1 MAPVMMRRLPWL
13 CWLAL
18 WVTTAKVTSATGV
31 TQSNAEG
38 GNGNN
43 SSLSPADWSCPLE
56 KWSLEERQ
64 NRSQVVF
71 TAVIESCQ
79 TSESGSIDGETV
91 EDDQE
96 LCQRYLMQQSQDQPI
111 VGDPNLAINVRI
123 KKVVKGLDRM
133 WEGRRVRVE
142 GLRDPRICPSR
153 VRLRDTRIF
162 LASYVNQPV
171 SPTIL
176 DDDETLAPVHH
187 QPPIDSAAPIR
198 LRLNS
203 SLMSVSLRHLQ
214 QLRAFTKDVPFDS
227 RAASAASPVAVL
239 DDKPDPCADLKCPP
253 GAKCIATPDA
263 SSATCQCP
271 TKCSSYGDSVGSRP
285 ICGVDGKDYANMCE
299 LHKSSCLANRMIAV
313 KFQGSCDPCASVE
326 CLSPSVCVLDSE
338 RKPHCRCGDT
348 CPSDFQ
354 PVCGSDGRSY
364 SSQCHLQQEACRSQ
378 RHLRILYKGL
388 CESGVHPCSK
398 AGCEPDEECQV
409 DEKGMPQ
416 CLCKGPCPPIHR
428 PVCGS
433 DQLTYSSNCELE
445 RESCL
450 QKRSIKLLYEGVC
463 GSSEAC
469 SNFQCPTSG
478 YCVETA
484 SGQPSCHCPLC
495 GGEWD
500 PVCGTDGVTYTNPCR
515 LRYESCRHNK
525 SLSIVYKGLCNLID
539 DTKQADGCDKKRCDF
554 YATCETDEMGRAEC
568 VCPKACAKMA
578 ITEVCGT
585 DGITY
590 RNECELKQAAC
601 RNQQFIVVA
610 SKGDCDLCKRVH
622 CEHNARCEDGI
633 CVCPTNCPSPI
644 EPSDPQSVG
653 DVGICASDGRTYLTE
668 CHMQRAACDHGLVLQ
683 VLHTGPCP
691 TPPADLIL
699 AASDYHDSSTSLS
712 NPPHHTVARK
722 CHCNKQGSLDGA
734 CDPVTLQCRCLAGVG
749 GRSCDRCLSGY
760 WGIHSIGTNANGCE
774 PCDCHRLG
782 SIRADC
788 EQMTG
793 RCVCRANV
801 VGLKCDRCQDGQLV
815 DKVPGG
821 CGGNGGTGSGPDDA
835 LESESRHCSDLTCR
849 FGAICQ
855 DLQGQAVCVCP
866 MDCPVASSAE
876 QTVCGSDGVSY
887 GSECDLRLAACRKQL
902 NVVMA
907 YEGPCS
913 DDIIH
918 TSAGISPLMAAES
931 EMAVSKATRHVQET
945 DVALLDWGRRDI
957 VSLSQVGSQKANEY
971 YGFSQP
977 VWRPTAAS
985 VHVHGYLGESCID
998 DSQCKLIS
1006 NSGCLFGVC
1015 KCSDGFAEDSNSKS
1029 CVANVATVS
1038 GIEEFGPAKISS
1050 CSSFPCLGGG
1060 TCQPLGMESFVC
1072 VCPAERT
1079 GSLCERALSQSDEEI
1094 VPAETPAF
1102 HGQSF
1107 VELKKMKAQ
1116 DKFAMEIEF
1125 KSLLTDGILLY
1136 AQQRKDFDADY
1147 ISLAIIAGHVE
1158 LRFNLGNGPIVL
1170 RSLQPIRLGHWHRVV
1185 AQRYRQD
1192 GWLRLD
1198 DDEDVATTSPG
1209 EHSTLDLDTNSF
1221 LGAVPS
1227 HLATARTYDRIG
1239 TGSGFVGCMRRVK
1252 LGRRSVIFRVPPEGR
1267 KVSRRGRQFDENK
1280 RRGNAID
1287 GINKSTVSTVV
1298 KMNGITQCGE
1308 NPCWK
1313 TPCANQGT
1321 CVWKTGENYTCVCRP
1336 EFTGFTCES
1345 ALDLCASSPCGDGS
1359 TCVSSKNRFTCK
1371 CPPGKKGFLCDQHDG
1386 MKHEIL
1392 VPEFNIVHSPTSASS
1407 YVSVARSF
1415 QVSQNLD
1422 LEVWFL
1428 SRSSDGM
1435 LAYSA
1440 RDENGRGDFIWL
1452 ALIGGRVQFRWDLGS
1467 GAGIVTSSERVTL
1480 FNWHRV
1486 LVSRRGKE
1494 ASIRLDDGATS
1505 EGRSLGPLS
1514 ELNLD
1519 IPLFIGGLRH
1529 NLTLPRDV
1537 PKLENLQGAVQR
1549 VIVNGEVFEK
1559 LMESEMEQ
1567 HNVAVYRGPPCG
1579 HMPATHPSSSR
1590 IFAYPTSGKDS
1601 SSPCQN
1607 GGVCQPLLASFV
1619 CKCQSGFLGKRCEK
1633 RTDTAEITRPI
1644 KFDGK
1649 TFLKYPNQLKD
1660 VTLDL
1665 SHFSW
1670 LTTQNLWMT
1679 NNSSDELSE
1688 YTNNANTTLE
1698 GLDDVIYDVHY
1709 VYTNESGKSQRSNKF
1724 ELRFRTEAEN
1734 GLILWLSRGHSLQAD
1749 YFALAIVHSRLELS
1763 FNLGKQ
1769 SSFLS
1774 ARSMVNVSDGHWHT
1788 VVVERKK
1795 RLGSIAVDGEKPIR
1809 VTADPGATIL
1819 NSNGKLWIGGS
1830 SILPPGLPSPYY
1842 EAFVGCMD
1850 HAKVDR
1856 QNLDWHRHGD
1866 NAILH
1871 YCGDT

>member
-1 MAPVMMRRLPWL
+1 MAPVVMRRSKSWL
-13 CWLAL
+13 CWLAI
-18 WVTTAKVTSATGV
+18 WMACANVTRATGGI
-31 TQSNAEG
+31 QPSGES
-38 GNGNN
+38 GNHA
-43 SSLSPADWSCPLE
+43 ADWACPLE

-79 TSESGSIDGETV
+79 TAVDAGQAV
-91 EDDQE
+91 DDDHE
-96 LCQRYLMQQSQDQPI
+96 LCQRYLTQQSHDHAI
-111 VGDPNLAINVRI
+111 VSDADVAINVRI

-133 WEGRRVRVE
+133 WEGRRVLVE

-162 LASYVNQPV
+162 LASYVNQPM
-171 SPTIL
+171 SS
-176 DDDETLAPVHH
+176 DDDEAMDPVHDH
-187 QPPIDSAAPIR
+187 RPIDSAEPVR

-214 QLRAFTKDVPFDS
+214 QLRAFNKDVPYDS
-227 RAASAASPVAVL
+227 RSVTAPSIAIL
-239 DDKPDPCADLKCPP
+239 EDKPDPCADLKCPP
-253 GAKCIATPDA
+253 GAKCIAAADA

-285 ICGVDGKDYANMCE
+285 VCGADGKDYPNTCE
-299 LHKSSCLANRMIAV
+299 LHKSSCLANRRIDV
-313 KFQGSCDPCASVE
+313 KFQGACDPCASIE
-326 CLSPSVCVLDSE
+326 CLSTSVCVLDSE

-364 SSQCHLQQEACRSQ
+364 SSQCHLMQEACRSQ
-378 RHLRILYKGL
+378 RQLRILYKGL

-398 AGCEPDEECQV
+398 AGCEADEECQV

-416 CLCKGPCPPIHR
+416 CLCVGPCPPIHR

-433 DQLTYSSNCELE
+433 DEMTYSSTCELQ
-445 RESCL
+445 RQSCL
-450 QKRSIKLLYEGVC
+450 KKRNITLLYEGVC

-469 SNFQCPTSG
+469 NHFRCPTGG
-478 YCVETA
+478 YCVETV
-484 SGQPSCHCPLC
+484 SGQPSCHCPPC

-500 PVCGTDGVTYTNPCR
+500 PVCGSDGVTYTNPCR
-515 LRYESCRHNK
+515 LRYESCRNNK
-525 SLSIVYKGLCNLID
+525 SLSIVYKGLCN
-539 DTKQADGCDKKRCDF
+539 GCDKKRCDF
-554 YATCETDEMGRAEC
+554 YATCETDELGRAEC
-568 VCPKACAKMA
+568 VCPKACGKLANA
-578 ITEVCGT
+578 EVCGT

-590 RNECELKQAAC
+590 RNECELKLAAC

-610 SKGDCDLCKRVH
+610 SKGDCDLCKKVR
-622 CEHNARCEDGI
+622 CEYDARCEDGI

-644 EPSDPQSVG
+644 EPPDSERVG
-653 DVGICASDGRTYLTE
+653 DLGICASDGRTYLTE
-668 CHMQRAACDHGLVLQ
+668 CHMQRAACDHGLVLK

-699 AASDYHDSSTSLS
+699 AASDYHDSSSSMSSPSHNL
-712 NPPHHTVARK
+712 PPRK
-722 CHCNKQGSLDGA
+722 CHCNKQGSADGA

-760 WGIHSIGTNANGCE
+760 WGIHSVGKNANGCE

-801 VGLKCDRCQDGQLV
+801 VGLKCDRCHDGQLV

-821 CGGNGGTGSGPDDA
+821 CGGYGGSGGPGSGSDDA

-913 DDIIH
+913 DDIIN
-918 TSAGISPLMAAES
+918 TSAGMSPLVAES
-931 EMAVSKATRHVQET
+931 ETAVSKATRHVQET

-977 VWRPTAAS
+977 VWRPTASS
-985 VHVHGYLGESCID
+985 VHVRGFLGESCTD
-998 DSQCKLIS
+998 DSQCKS
-1006 NSGCLFGVC
+1006 VANSGCLFGVC
-1015 KCSDGFAEDSNSKS
+1015 GCSDGFAEDSDRKS
-1029 CVANVATVS
+1029 CVANIASTS
-1038 GIEEFGPAKISS
+1038 GSEEYGPVRLSS

-1072 VCPAERT
+1072 LCPAERT

-1158 LRFNLGNGPIVL
+1158 LRFNLGNGPVVL
-1170 RSLQPIRLGHWHRVV
+1170 RSLQPIRLGQWHRVV

-1239 TGSGFVGCMRRVK
+1239 TASGFVGCMRRVK
-1252 LGRRSVIFRVPPEGR
+1252 IGRRSVIFRVPPEGR
-1267 KVSRRGRQFDENK
+1267 KVSRRNRQFEENK
-1280 RRGNAID
+1280 RRGNAI
-1287 GINKSTVSTVV
+1287 GGVSKSSISTVV

-1313 TPCANQGT
+1313 TPCANEGT
-1321 CVWKTGENYTCVCRP
+1321 CVWKTGDNFTCICRP
-1336 EFTGFTCES
+1336 QFTGLTCES
-1345 ALDLCASSPCGDGS
+1345 ALDLCASSPCADGS
-1359 TCVSSKNRFTCK
+1359 TCTSSKNRFTCK
-1371 CPPGKKGFLCDQHDG
+1371 CPPGRKGFLCDQHDG

-1392 VPEFNIVHSPTSASS
+1392 VPEFNIVHSSTPASS

-1467 GAGIVTSSERVTL
+1467 GAGIVTSPDRVKL

-1519 IPLFIGGLRH
+1519 IPLFIGGLRPS
-1529 NLTLPRDV
+1529 LVLPRDV
-1537 PKLENLQGAVQR
+1537 PKLDNLQGAVQR

-1559 LMESEMEQ
+1559 LMESEAEQ
-1567 HNVAVYRGPPCG
+1567 QNVAVYRGPPCG
-1579 HMPATHPSSSR
+1579 HMLATHPSSSR
-1590 IFAYPTSGKDS
+1590 TSAHPVNSRDS

-1619 CKCQSGFLGKRCEK
+1619 CKCQTGFLGKRCEK
-1633 RTDTAEITRPI
+1633 RTDAA
-1644 KFDGK
+1644 
-1649 TFLKYPNQLKD
+1649 
-1660 VTLDL
+1660 TLD
-1665 SHFSW
+1665 FSNYSRPK
-1670 LTTQNLWMT
+1670 TQNLWVT
-1679 NNSSDELSE
+1679 NNTSDELFE
-1688 YTNNANTTLE
+1688 YTNDTNTTLE
-1698 GLDDVIYDVHY
+1698 ALDIIYDGHY
-1709 VYTNESGKSQRSNKF
+1709 VFNNESGKSQRSNRF

-1734 GLILWLSRGHSLQAD
+1734 GLVLWLSRGQSLQAD

-1788 VVVERKK
+1788 AVVERKK
-1795 RLGSIAVDGEKPIR
+1795 RLGSIIVDGEKAVR

-1850 HAKVDR
+1850 YAKVDR
-1856 QNLDWHRHGD
+1856 HYLDWHRHGD

-1871 YCGDT
+1871 YCEAT

>member
-1 MAPVMMRRLPWL
+1 M
-13 CWLAL
+13 
-18 WVTTAKVTSATGV
+18 
-31 TQSNAEG
+31 
-38 GNGNN
+38 
-43 SSLSPADWSCPLE
+43 
-56 KWSLEERQ
+56 
-64 NRSQVVF
+64 
-71 TAVIESCQ
+71 
-79 TSESGSIDGETV
+79 
-91 EDDQE
+91 
-96 LCQRYLMQQSQDQPI
+96 
-111 VGDPNLAINVRI
+111 
-123 KKVVKGLDRM
+123 
-133 WEGRRVRVE
+133 
-142 GLRDPRICPSR
+142 
-153 VRLRDTRIF
+153 
-162 LASYVNQPV
+162 
-171 SPTIL
+171 
-176 DDDETLAPVHH
+176 
-187 QPPIDSAAPIR
+187 
-198 LRLNS
+198 
-203 SLMSVSLRHLQ
+203 
-214 QLRAFTKDVPFDS
+214 
-227 RAASAASPVAVL
+227 
-239 DDKPDPCADLKCPP
+239 
-253 GAKCIATPDA
+253 
-263 SSATCQCP
+263 
-271 TKCSSYGDSVGSRP
+271 
-285 ICGVDGKDYANMCE
+285 
-299 LHKSSCLANRMIAV
+299 
-313 KFQGSCDPCASVE
+313 
-326 CLSPSVCVLDSE
+326 
-338 RKPHCRCGDT
+338 
-348 CPSDFQ
+348 
-354 PVCGSDGRSY
+354 
-364 SSQCHLQQEACRSQ
+364 
-378 RHLRILYKGL
+378 
-388 CESGVHPCSK
+388 
-398 AGCEPDEECQV
+398 
-409 DEKGMPQ
+409 
-416 CLCKGPCPPIHR
+416 
-428 PVCGS
+428 
-433 DQLTYSSNCELE
+433 TYSSTCELQ
-445 RESCL
+445 RQSCL
-450 QKRSIKLLYEGVC
+450 KKRNITLLYEGVC

-469 SNFQCPTSG
+469 NHFRCPTGG

-484 SGQPSCHCPLC
+484 SGQPSCHCPPC

-500 PVCGTDGVTYTNPCR
+500 PVCGSDGVTYTNPCR
-515 LRYESCRHNK
+515 LRYESCRNNK
-525 SLSIVYKGLCNLID
+525 SLSIVYKGLCN
-539 DTKQADGCDKKRCDF
+539 GCDKKRCDF
-554 YATCETDEMGRAEC
+554 YATCETDELGRAEY
-568 VCPKACAKMA
+568 A
-578 ITEVCGT
+578 EVCGT

-590 RNECELKQAAC
+590 RNECELKLAAC

-610 SKGDCDLCKRVH
+610 SKGDCDLCKKVR
-622 CEHNARCEDGI
+622 CEYDARCEDGI

-644 EPSDPQSVG
+644 EPPDSERVG
-653 DVGICASDGRTYLTE
+653 DLGICASDGRTYLTE
-668 CHMQRAACDHGLVLQ
+668 CHMQRAACDHGLVLK

-699 AASDYHDSSTSLS
+699 AASDYHDSSSSMSSPSHNL
-712 NPPHHTVARK
+712 PPRK
-722 CHCNKQGSLDGA
+722 CHCNKQGSADGA

-760 WGIHSIGTNANGCE
+760 WGIHSVGKNANGCE

-801 VGLKCDRCQDGQLV
+801 VGLKCDRCHDGQLV

-821 CGGNGGTGSGPDDA
+821 CGGYGGSGGPGSGSDDA

-913 DDIIH
+913 DDIIN
-918 TSAGISPLMAAES
+918 TSAGMSPLVAES
-931 EMAVSKATRHVQET
+931 ETAVSKATRHVQET

-977 VWRPTAAS
+977 VWRPTASS
-985 VHVHGYLGESCID
+985 VHVRGFLGESCTD
-998 DSQCKLIS
+998 DSQCKS
-1006 NSGCLFGVC
+1006 VANSGCLFGVC
-1015 KCSDGFAEDSNSKS
+1015 GCSDGFAEDSDRKS
-1029 CVANVATVS
+1029 CVANIASTS
-1038 GIEEFGPAKISS
+1038 GSEEYGPVRLSS

-1072 VCPAERT
+1072 LCPAERT

-1158 LRFNLGNGPIVL
+1158 LRFNLGNGPVVL
-1170 RSLQPIRLGHWHRVV
+1170 RSLQPIRLGQWHRVV

-1239 TGSGFVGCMRRVK
+1239 TASGFVGCMRRVK
-1252 LGRRSVIFRVPPEGR
+1252 IGRRSVIFRVPPEGR
-1267 KVSRRGRQFDENK
+1267 KVSRRNRQFEENK
-1280 RRGNAID
+1280 RRGNAI
-1287 GINKSTVSTVV
+1287 GGVSKSSISTVV

-1313 TPCANQGT
+1313 TPCANEGT
-1321 CVWKTGENYTCVCRP
+1321 CVWKTGDNFTCICRP
-1336 EFTGFTCES
+1336 QFTGLTCES
-1345 ALDLCASSPCGDGS
+1345 ALDLCASSPCADGS
-1359 TCVSSKNRFTCK
+1359 TCTSSKNRFTCK
-1371 CPPGKKGFLCDQHDG
+1371 CPPGRKGFLCDQHDG

-1392 VPEFNIVHSPTSASS
+1392 VPEFNIVHSSTPASS

-1467 GAGIVTSSERVTL
+1467 GAGIVTSPDRVKL

-1519 IPLFIGGLRH
+1519 IPLFIGGLRPS
-1529 NLTLPRDV
+1529 LVLPRDV
-1537 PKLENLQGAVQR
+1537 PKLDNLQGAVQR

-1559 LMESEMEQ
+1559 LMESEAEQ
-1567 HNVAVYRGPPCG
+1567 QNVAVYRGPPCG
-1579 HMPATHPSSSR
+1579 HMLATHPSSSR
-1590 IFAYPTSGKDS
+1590 TSAHPVNSRDS

-1619 CKCQSGFLGKRCEK
+1619 CKCQTGFLGKRCEK
-1633 RTDTAEITRPI
+1633 RTDAAEITRPI

-1660 VTLDL
+1660 V
-1665 SHFSW
+1665 
-1670 LTTQNLWMT
+1670 
-1679 NNSSDELSE
+1679 
-1688 YTNNANTTLE
+1688 
-1698 GLDDVIYDVHY
+1698 
-1709 VYTNESGKSQRSNKF
+1709 GKSQRSNRF

-1734 GLILWLSRGHSLQAD
+1734 GLVLWLSRGQSLQAD

-1788 VVVERKK
+1788 AVVERKK
-1795 RLGSIAVDGEKPIR
+1795 RLGSIIVDGEKAVR

-1850 HAKVDR
+1850 YAKVDR
-1856 QNLDWHRHGD
+1856 HYLDWHRHGD

-1871 YCGDT
+1871 YCEAT

>member
-1 MAPVMMRRLPWL
+1 MAPVVMRRSKSWL
-13 CWLAL
+13 CWLAI
-18 WVTTAKVTSATGV
+18 WMACANVTRATGGI
-31 TQSNAEG
+31 QPSGES
-38 GNGNN
+38 GNHA
-43 SSLSPADWSCPLE
+43 ADWACPLE

-79 TSESGSIDGETV
+79 TAVDAGQAID
-91 EDDQE
+91 DDHE
-96 LCQRYLMQQSQDQPI
+96 LCQRYLTQQSHDHAI
-111 VGDPNLAINVRI
+111 VSDADVAINVRI

-133 WEGRRVRVE
+133 WEGRRVLVE

-162 LASYVNQPV
+162 LASYVNQPM
-171 SPTIL
+171 SS
-176 DDDETLAPVHH
+176 DDDEAMDPVHDH
-187 QPPIDSAAPIR
+187 RPIDSAEPVR

-214 QLRAFTKDVPFDS
+214 QLRAFNKDVPYDS
-227 RAASAASPVAVL
+227 RSVTAPSIAIL
-239 DDKPDPCADLKCPP
+239 EDKPDPCADLKCPP
-253 GAKCIATPDA
+253 GAKCIAAADA
-263 SSATCQCP
+263 SSASCQCP

-285 ICGVDGKDYANMCE
+285 VCGADGKDYPNTCE
-299 LHKSSCLANRMIAV
+299 LHKSSCLANRRIDV
-313 KFQGSCDPCASVE
+313 KFQGACDPCASIE
-326 CLSPSVCVLDSE
+326 CLSTSVCVLDSE

-364 SSQCHLQQEACRSQ
+364 SSQCHLMQEACRSQ
-378 RHLRILYKGL
+378 RQLRILYKGL

-398 AGCEPDEECQV
+398 AGCEADEECQV

-416 CLCKGPCPPIHR
+416 CLCVGPCPPIHR

-433 DQLTYSSNCELE
+433 DEMTYSSTCELQ
-445 RESCL
+445 RQSCL
-450 QKRSIKLLYEGVC
+450 KKRNITLLYEGVC

-469 SNFQCPTSG
+469 NHFRCPTGG
-478 YCVETA
+478 YCVETV
-484 SGQPSCHCPLC
+484 SGQPSCHCPPC

-500 PVCGTDGVTYTNPCR
+500 PVCGSDGVTYTNPCR
-515 LRYESCRHNK
+515 LRYESCRNNK
-525 SLSIVYKGLCNLID
+525 SLSIVYKGLCN
-539 DTKQADGCDKKRCDF
+539 GCDKKRCDF
-554 YATCETDEMGRAEC
+554 YATCETDELGRAEC
-568 VCPKACAKMA
+568 VCPKACGKLANA
-578 ITEVCGT
+578 EVCGT

-590 RNECELKQAAC
+590 RNECELKLAAC

-610 SKGDCDLCKRVH
+610 SKGDCDLCKKVR
-622 CEHNARCEDGI
+622 CEYDARCEDGI

-644 EPSDPQSVG
+644 EPPDSERVG
-653 DVGICASDGRTYLTE
+653 DLGICASDGRTYLTE
-668 CHMQRAACDHGLVLQ
+668 CHMQRAACDHGLVLKI
-683 VLHTGPCP
+683 LHTGPCP

-699 AASDYHDSSTSLS
+699 AASDYHDSSSSMSSPSHNL
-712 NPPHHTVARK
+712 PPRK
-722 CHCNKQGSLDGA
+722 CHCNKQGSADGA

-760 WGIHSIGTNANGCE
+760 WGIHSVGKNANGCE

-801 VGLKCDRCQDGQLV
+801 VGLKCDRCHDGQLV

-821 CGGNGGTGSGPDDA
+821 CGGYGGSGGTGSGSDDA

-913 DDIIH
+913 DDIIN
-918 TSAGISPLMAAES
+918 TSAGMSPLVAES
-931 EMAVSKATRHVQET
+931 ETAVSKATRHVQET

-977 VWRPTAAS
+977 VWRPTASS
-985 VHVHGYLGESCID
+985 VHVRGFLGESCTD
-998 DSQCKLIS
+998 DSQCKS
-1006 NSGCLFGVC
+1006 VANSGCLFGVC
-1015 KCSDGFAEDSNSKS
+1015 GCSDGFAEDSDRKS
-1029 CVANVATVS
+1029 CVANIASTS
-1038 GIEEFGPAKISS
+1038 GSEEYGPVRLSS

-1072 VCPAERT
+1072 LCPAERT

-1158 LRFNLGNGPIVL
+1158 LRFNLGNGPVVL
-1170 RSLQPIRLGHWHRVV
+1170 RSLQPIRLGQWHRVV

-1239 TGSGFVGCMRRVK
+1239 TASGFVGCMRRVK
-1252 LGRRSVIFRVPPEGR
+1252 IGRRSVIFRVPPEGR
-1267 KVSRRGRQFDENK
+1267 KVSRRNRQFEENK
-1280 RRGNAID
+1280 RRGNAI
-1287 GINKSTVSTVV
+1287 GGVSKSSISTVV

-1313 TPCANQGT
+1313 TPCANEGT
-1321 CVWKTGENYTCVCRP
+1321 CVWKTGDNFTCICRP
-1336 EFTGFTCES
+1336 QFTGLTCES
-1345 ALDLCASSPCGDGS
+1345 ALDLCASSPCADGS
-1359 TCVSSKNRFTCK
+1359 TCTSSKNRFTCK
-1371 CPPGKKGFLCDQHDG
+1371 CPPGRKGFLCDQHDG

-1392 VPEFNIVHSPTSASS
+1392 VPEFNIVHSSTPASS

-1467 GAGIVTSSERVTL
+1467 GAGIVTSPDRVKL

-1519 IPLFIGGLRH
+1519 IPLFIGGLRPS
-1529 NLTLPRDV
+1529 LVLPRDV
-1537 PKLENLQGAVQR
+1537 PKLDNLQGAVQR

-1559 LMESEMEQ
+1559 LMESEAEQ
-1567 HNVAVYRGPPCG
+1567 QNVAVYRGPPCG
-1579 HMPATHPSSSR
+1579 HMLATHPSSSR
-1590 IFAYPTSGKDS
+1590 TSAHPVNSRDS

-1619 CKCQSGFLGKRCEK
+1619 CKCQTGFLGKRCEK
-1633 RTDTAEITRPI
+1633 RTDAAEITRPI

-1660 VTLDL
+1660 V
-1665 SHFSW
+1665 
-1670 LTTQNLWMT
+1670 
-1679 NNSSDELSE
+1679 
-1688 YTNNANTTLE
+1688 
-1698 GLDDVIYDVHY
+1698 
-1709 VYTNESGKSQRSNKF
+1709 GKSQRSNRF

-1734 GLILWLSRGHSLQAD
+1734 GLVLWLSRGQSLQAD

-1788 VVVERKK
+1788 AVVERKK
-1795 RLGSIAVDGEKPIR
+1795 RLGSIIVDGEKAVR

-1819 NSNGKLWIGGS
+1819 WNFANTGSRRVDCNSTTHPDEGS
-1830 SILPPGLPSPYY
+1830 
-1842 EAFVGCMD
+1842 
-1850 HAKVDR
+1850 
-1856 QNLDWHRHGD
+1856 
-1866 NAILH
+1866 
-1871 YCGDT
+1871 T

>member
-1 MAPVMMRRLPWL
+1 MAPVVMRRSKSWL
-13 CWLAL
+13 CWLAI
-18 WVTTAKVTSATGV
+18 WMACANVTRATGGI
-31 TQSNAEG
+31 QPSGES
-38 GNGNN
+38 GNHA
-43 SSLSPADWSCPLE
+43 ADWACPLE

-79 TSESGSIDGETV
+79 TAVDAGQAV
-91 EDDQE
+91 DDDHE
-96 LCQRYLMQQSQDQPI
+96 LCQRYLTQQSHDHAI
-111 VGDPNLAINVRI
+111 VSDADVAINVRI

-133 WEGRRVRVE
+133 WEGRRVLVE

-162 LASYVNQPV
+162 LASYVNQPM
-171 SPTIL
+171 SS
-176 DDDETLAPVHH
+176 DDDEAMDPVHDH
-187 QPPIDSAAPIR
+187 RPIDSAEPVR

-214 QLRAFTKDVPFDS
+214 QLRAFNKDVPYDS
-227 RAASAASPVAVL
+227 RSVTAPSIAIL
-239 DDKPDPCADLKCPP
+239 EDKPDPCADLKCPP
-253 GAKCIATPDA
+253 GAKCIAAADA

-285 ICGVDGKDYANMCE
+285 VCGADGKDYPNTCE
-299 LHKSSCLANRMIAV
+299 LHKSSCLANRRIDV
-313 KFQGSCDPCASVE
+313 KFQGACDPCASIE
-326 CLSPSVCVLDSE
+326 CLSTSVCVLDSE

-364 SSQCHLQQEACRSQ
+364 SSQCHLMQEACRSQ
-378 RHLRILYKGL
+378 RQLRILYKGL

-398 AGCEPDEECQV
+398 AGCEADEECQV

-416 CLCKGPCPPIHR
+416 CLCVGPCPPIHR

-433 DQLTYSSNCELE
+433 DEMTYSSTCELQ
-445 RESCL
+445 RQSCL
-450 QKRSIKLLYEGVC
+450 KKRNITLLYEGVC

-469 SNFQCPTSG
+469 NHFRCPTGG
-478 YCVETA
+478 YCVETV
-484 SGQPSCHCPLC
+484 SGQPSCHCPPC

-500 PVCGTDGVTYTNPCR
+500 PVCGSDGVTYTNPCR
-515 LRYESCRHNK
+515 LRYESCRNNK
-525 SLSIVYKGLCNLID
+525 SLSIVYKGLCN
-539 DTKQADGCDKKRCDF
+539 GCDKKRCDF
-554 YATCETDEMGRAEC
+554 YATCETDELGRAEC
-568 VCPKACAKMA
+568 VCPKACGKLANA
-578 ITEVCGT
+578 EVCGT

-590 RNECELKQAAC
+590 RNECELKLAAC

-610 SKGDCDLCKRVH
+610 SKGDCDLCKKVR
-622 CEHNARCEDGI
+622 CEYDARCEDGI

-644 EPSDPQSVG
+644 EPPDSERVG
-653 DVGICASDGRTYLTE
+653 DLGICASDGRTYLTE
-668 CHMQRAACDHGLVLQ
+668 CHMQRAACDHGLVLK

-699 AASDYHDSSTSLS
+699 AASDYHDSSSSMSSPSHNL
-712 NPPHHTVARK
+712 PPRK
-722 CHCNKQGSLDGA
+722 CHCNKQGSADGA

-760 WGIHSIGTNANGCE
+760 WGIHSVGKNANGCE

-801 VGLKCDRCQDGQLV
+801 VGLKCDRCHDGQLV

-821 CGGNGGTGSGPDDA
+821 CGGYGGTGGAGSGSDDA

-913 DDIIH
+913 DDIIN
-918 TSAGISPLMAAES
+918 TSAGMSPLVAES
-931 EMAVSKATRHVQET
+931 ETAVSKATRHVQET

-977 VWRPTAAS
+977 VWRPTASS
-985 VHVHGYLGESCID
+985 VHVRGFLGESCTD
-998 DSQCKLIS
+998 DSQCKS
-1006 NSGCLFGVC
+1006 VANSGCLFGVC
-1015 KCSDGFAEDSNSKS
+1015 GCSDGFAEDSDRKS
-1029 CVANVATVS
+1029 CVANIASTS
-1038 GIEEFGPAKISS
+1038 GSEEYGPVRLSS

-1072 VCPAERT
+1072 LCPAERT

-1158 LRFNLGNGPIVL
+1158 LRFNLGNGPVVL
-1170 RSLQPIRLGHWHRVV
+1170 RSLQPIRLGQWHRVV

-1239 TGSGFVGCMRRVK
+1239 TASGFVGCMRRVK
-1252 LGRRSVIFRVPPEGR
+1252 IGRRSVIFRVPPEGR
-1267 KVSRRGRQFDENK
+1267 KVSRRNRQFEENK
-1280 RRGNAID
+1280 RRGNAI
-1287 GINKSTVSTVV
+1287 GGVSKSSISTVV

-1313 TPCANQGT
+1313 TPCANEGT
-1321 CVWKTGENYTCVCRP
+1321 CVWKTGDNFTCICRP
-1336 EFTGFTCES
+1336 QFTGLTCES
-1345 ALDLCASSPCGDGS
+1345 ALDLCASSPCADGS
-1359 TCVSSKNRFTCK
+1359 TCTSSKNRFTCK
-1371 CPPGKKGFLCDQHDG
+1371 CPPGRKGFLCDQHDG

-1392 VPEFNIVHSPTSASS
+1392 VPEFNIVHSSTPASS

-1467 GAGIVTSSERVTL
+1467 GAGIVTSPDRVKL

-1519 IPLFIGGLRH
+1519 IPLFIGGLRPS
-1529 NLTLPRDV
+1529 LVLPRDV
-1537 PKLENLQGAVQR
+1537 PKLDNLQGAVQR

-1559 LMESEMEQ
+1559 LMESEAEQ
-1567 HNVAVYRGPPCG
+1567 QNVAVYRGPPCG
-1579 HMPATHPSSSR
+1579 HMLATHPSSSR
-1590 IFAYPTSGKDS
+1590 TSAHPVNSRDS

-1619 CKCQSGFLGKRCEK
+1619 CKCQTGFLGKRCEK
-1633 RTDTAEITRPI
+1633 RTDAAEITRPI

-1660 VTLDL
+1660 V
-1665 SHFSW
+1665 
-1670 LTTQNLWMT
+1670 
-1679 NNSSDELSE
+1679 
-1688 YTNNANTTLE
+1688 
-1698 GLDDVIYDVHY
+1698 
-1709 VYTNESGKSQRSNKF
+1709 GKSQRSNRF

-1734 GLILWLSRGHSLQAD
+1734 GLVLWLSRGQSLQAD

-1788 VVVERKK
+1788 AVVERKK
-1795 RLGSIAVDGEKPIR
+1795 RLGSIIVDGEKAVR

-1850 HAKVDR
+1850 YAKVDR
-1856 QNLDWHRHGD
+1856 HYLDWHRHGD

-1871 YCGDT
+1871 YCEAT

>member
-1 MAPVMMRRLPWL
+1 MRWLVWMLIGLAASECVGASLNSTSAAVSTSVYDGERRLATGLKRKRPSVNRRRKTSNANRRTRSKLAKSCGGQVGSVLLEEWYRFCQLVFTASVEDIDRERGTVRVSMRRVIRSLSNLSDWTVVSF
-13 CWLAL
+13 LAPRNQSPPSL
-18 WVTTAKVTSATGV
+18 VG
-31 TQSNAEG
+31 QSNALDPLPAAVDTTNTPLIKPTLILHDLFNARE
-38 GNGNN
+38 N
-43 SSLSPADWSCPLE
+43 SCVPQFRIRIHDVLLFLVKIDPLNQTLHLVSAPLRITLRNLKLIHTSP
-56 KWSLEERQ
+56 
-64 NRSQVVF
+64 
-71 TAVIESCQ
+71 
-79 TSESGSIDGETV
+79 GS
-91 EDDQE
+91 
-96 LCQRYLMQQSQDQPI
+96 
-111 VGDPNLAINVRI
+111 
-123 KKVVKGLDRM
+123 
-133 WEGRRVRVE
+133 
-142 GLRDPRICPSR
+142 PS
-153 VRLRDTRIF
+153 
-162 LASYVNQPV
+162 S
-171 SPTIL
+171 
-176 DDDETLAPVHH
+176 
-187 QPPIDSAAPIR
+187 
-198 LRLNS
+198 
-203 SLMSVSLRHLQ
+203 
-214 QLRAFTKDVPFDS
+214 DVPYDS
-227 RAASAASPVAVL
+227 RSVTAPSIAIL
-239 DDKPDPCADLKCPP
+239 EDKPDPCADLKCPP
-253 GAKCIATPDA
+253 GAKCIAAADA

-285 ICGVDGKDYANMCE
+285 VCGADGKDYPNMCE
-299 LHKSSCLANRMIAV
+299 LHKSSCLANRRIDV
-313 KFQGSCDPCASVE
+313 KFQGACDPCASIE
-326 CLSPSVCVLDSE
+326 CLSTSVCVLDSE

-364 SSQCHLQQEACRSQ
+364 SSQCHLMQEACRSQ
-378 RHLRILYKGL
+378 RQLRILYKGL
-388 CESGVHPCSK
+388 CESGLHPCSK
-398 AGCEPDEECQV
+398 AGCEADEECQV

-416 CLCKGPCPPIHR
+416 CLCVGPCPPIHR

-433 DQLTYSSNCELE
+433 DEMTYSSTCELQ

-450 QKRSIKLLYEGVC
+450 KKRNITLLYEGVC

-469 SNFQCPTSG
+469 NHFRCPTGG

-484 SGQPSCHCPLC
+484 SGQPSCHCPPC

-500 PVCGTDGVTYTNPCR
+500 PVCGSDGVTYTNPCR
-515 LRYESCRHNK
+515 LRYESCRNNK
-525 SLSIVYKGLCNLID
+525 SLSIVYKGLCN
-539 DTKQADGCDKKRCDF
+539 GCDKKRCDF
-554 YATCETDEMGRAEC
+554 YATCETDELGRAEC
-568 VCPKACAKMA
+568 VCPKACSKLANA
-578 ITEVCGT
+578 EVCGT

-590 RNECELKQAAC
+590 RNECELKLAAC

-610 SKGDCDLCKRVH
+610 SKGDCDLCKKVR
-622 CEHNARCEDGI
+622 CEYDARCEDGI

-644 EPSDPQSVG
+644 EPPDSQRVG
-653 DVGICASDGRTYLTE
+653 DLGICASDGRTYLTE
-668 CHMQRAACDHGLVLQ
+668 CHMQRAACDHGLVLK

-699 AASDYHDSSTSLS
+699 AASDYHDSSSS
-712 NPPHHTVARK
+712 MSSPSHNSAPRK
-722 CHCNKQGSLDGA
+722 CHCNKQGSVDGT

-760 WGIHSIGTNANGCE
+760 WGIHSVGKNANGCE

-801 VGLKCDRCQDGQLV
+801 VGLKCDRCHDGQLV

-821 CGGNGGTGSGPDDA
+821 CVGYGGNGGAGSGSDDA

-913 DDIIH
+913 DDIIN
-918 TSAGISPLMAAES
+918 TSAGMSPLMAES
-931 EMAVSKATRHVQET
+931 ETAVSKATRHVQET

-977 VWRPTAAS
+977 VWRPTASS
-985 VHVHGYLGESCID
+985 VHVRGFLGESCTD
-998 DSQCKLIS
+998 DSQCKS
-1006 NSGCLFGVC
+1006 VANSGCLFGVC
-1015 KCSDGFAEDSNSKS
+1015 GCSDGFAEDSERKS
-1029 CVANVATVS
+1029 CVANIASTS
-1038 GIEEFGPAKISS
+1038 GSEEYGPVRLSS

-1158 LRFNLGNGPIVL
+1158 LRFNLGNGPVVL
-1170 RSLQPIRLGHWHRVV
+1170 RSLQPIRLGQWHRVV

-1239 TGSGFVGCMRRVK
+1239 TASGFVGCMRRVK
-1252 LGRRSVIFRVPPEGR
+1252 IGRRSVVFRVPPEGR
-1267 KVSRRGRQFDENK
+1267 KVSRRNRQFEENK

-1287 GINKSTVSTVV
+1287 GVSKSSISTVV

-1313 TPCANQGT
+1313 TPCANEGT
-1321 CVWKTGENYTCVCRP
+1321 CVWKTGDNFTCICRP
-1336 EFTGFTCES
+1336 QFTGLTCEN
-1345 ALDLCASSPCGDGS
+1345 ALDLCASSPCADGS
-1359 TCVSSKNRFTCK
+1359 TCTSSKNRFTCK
-1371 CPPGKKGFLCDQHDG
+1371 CPPGRKGFLCDQHDG

-1392 VPEFNIVHSPTSASS
+1392 VPEFNIVHSSTPASS
-1407 YVSVARSF
+1407 YVAVARSF

-1467 GAGIVTSSERVTL
+1467 GAGIVTSPDRVKL

-1494 ASIRLDDGATS
+1494 ASIRLDDGVTS
-1505 EGRSLGPLS
+1505 DGRSLGPLS

-1519 IPLFIGGLRH
+1519 IPLFIGGLRPS
-1529 NLTLPRDV
+1529 LVLPRDV
-1537 PKLENLQGAVQR
+1537 PKLDNLQGAVQR

-1559 LMESEMEQ
+1559 LMESEAEQ
-1567 HNVAVYRGPPCG
+1567 QNVAVYRGPPCG
-1579 HMPATHPSSSR
+1579 QMLATHP
-1590 IFAYPTSGKDS
+1590 TSFRTSAHPVNNRDS

-1619 CKCQSGFLGKRCEK
+1619 CKCQTGFLGKRCEK
-1633 RTDTAEITRPI
+1633 RTDAAEITRPI

-1660 VTLDL
+1660 V
-1665 SHFSW
+1665 
-1670 LTTQNLWMT
+1670 
-1679 NNSSDELSE
+1679 
-1688 YTNNANTTLE
+1688 
-1698 GLDDVIYDVHY
+1698 
-1709 VYTNESGKSQRSNKF
+1709 GKSQRSNRF

-1734 GLILWLSRGHSLQAD
+1734 GLVLWLSRGQSLQAD

-1788 VVVERKK
+1788 AVVERKK
-1795 RLGSIAVDGEKPIR
+1795 RLGSIIVDGEKAVR

-1850 HAKVDR
+1850 YAKVDR
-1856 QNLDWHRHGD
+1856 HYLDWHRHGD

-1871 YCGDT
+1871 YCEAT

>member
-1 MAPVMMRRLPWL
+1 MAPVVMRRSKSWL
-13 CWLAL
+13 CWLAI
-18 WVTTAKVTSATGV
+18 WMACANVTRATGGI
-31 TQSNAEG
+31 QPSGES
-38 GNGNN
+38 GNHA
-43 SSLSPADWSCPLE
+43 ADWACPLE

-79 TSESGSIDGETV
+79 TAVDAGQAV
-91 EDDQE
+91 DDDHE
-96 LCQRYLMQQSQDQPI
+96 LCQRYLTQQSHDHAI
-111 VGDPNLAINVRI
+111 VSDADVAINVRI

-133 WEGRRVRVE
+133 WEGRRVLVE

-162 LASYVNQPV
+162 LASYVNQPM
-171 SPTIL
+171 SS
-176 DDDETLAPVHH
+176 DDDEAMDPVHDH
-187 QPPIDSAAPIR
+187 RPIDSAEPVR

-214 QLRAFTKDVPFDS
+214 QLRAFNKDVPYDS
-227 RAASAASPVAVL
+227 RSVTAPSIAIL
-239 DDKPDPCADLKCPP
+239 EDKPDPCADLKCPP
-253 GAKCIATPDA
+253 GAKCIAAADA

-285 ICGVDGKDYANMCE
+285 VCGADGKDYPNTCE
-299 LHKSSCLANRMIAV
+299 LHKSSCLANRRIDV
-313 KFQGSCDPCASVE
+313 KFQGACDPCASIE
-326 CLSPSVCVLDSE
+326 CLSTSVCVLDSE

-364 SSQCHLQQEACRSQ
+364 SSQCHLMQEACRSQ
-378 RHLRILYKGL
+378 RQLRILYKGL

-398 AGCEPDEECQV
+398 AGCEADEECQV

-416 CLCKGPCPPIHR
+416 CLCVGPCPPIHR

-433 DQLTYSSNCELE
+433 DEMTYSSTCELQ
-445 RESCL
+445 RQSCL
-450 QKRSIKLLYEGVC
+450 KKRNITLLYEGVC

-469 SNFQCPTSG
+469 NHFRCPTGG
-478 YCVETA
+478 YCVETV
-484 SGQPSCHCPLC
+484 SGQPSCHCPPC

-500 PVCGTDGVTYTNPCR
+500 PVCGSDGVTYTNPCR
-515 LRYESCRHNK
+515 LRYESCRNNK
-525 SLSIVYKGLCNLID
+525 SLSIVYKGLCN
-539 DTKQADGCDKKRCDF
+539 GCDKKRCDF
-554 YATCETDEMGRAEC
+554 YATCETDELGRAEC
-568 VCPKACAKMA
+568 VCPKACGKLANA
-578 ITEVCGT
+578 EVCGT

-590 RNECELKQAAC
+590 RNECELKLAAC

-610 SKGDCDLCKRVH
+610 SKGDCDLCKKVR
-622 CEHNARCEDGI
+622 CEYDARCEDGI

-644 EPSDPQSVG
+644 EPPDSERVG
-653 DVGICASDGRTYLTE
+653 DLGICASDGRTYLTE
-668 CHMQRAACDHGLVLQ
+668 CHMQRAACDHGLVLK

-699 AASDYHDSSTSLS
+699 AASDYHDSSSSMSSPSHNL
-712 NPPHHTVARK
+712 PPRK
-722 CHCNKQGSLDGA
+722 CHCNKQGSADGA

-760 WGIHSIGTNANGCE
+760 WGIHSVGKNANGCE

-801 VGLKCDRCQDGQLV
+801 VGLKCDRCHDGQLV

-821 CGGNGGTGSGPDDA
+821 CGGYGGSGGPGSGSDDA

-913 DDIIH
+913 DDIIN
-918 TSAGISPLMAAES
+918 TSAGMSPLVAES
-931 EMAVSKATRHVQET
+931 ETAVSKATRHVQET

-977 VWRPTAAS
+977 VWRPTASS
-985 VHVHGYLGESCID
+985 VHVRGFLGESCTD
-998 DSQCKLIS
+998 DSQCKS
-1006 NSGCLFGVC
+1006 VANSGCLFGVC
-1015 KCSDGFAEDSNSKS
+1015 GCSDGFAEDSDRKS
-1029 CVANVATVS
+1029 CVANIASTS
-1038 GIEEFGPAKISS
+1038 GSEEYGPVRLSS

-1072 VCPAERT
+1072 LCPAERT

-1158 LRFNLGNGPIVL
+1158 LRFNLGNGPVVL
-1170 RSLQPIRLGHWHRVV
+1170 RSLQPIRLGQWHRVV

-1239 TGSGFVGCMRRVK
+1239 TASGFVGCMRRVK
-1252 LGRRSVIFRVPPEGR
+1252 IGRRSVIFRVPPEGR
-1267 KVSRRGRQFDENK
+1267 KVSRRNRQFEENK
-1280 RRGNAID
+1280 RRGNAI
-1287 GINKSTVSTVV
+1287 GGVSKSSISTVV

-1313 TPCANQGT
+1313 TPCANEGT
-1321 CVWKTGENYTCVCRP
+1321 CVWKTGDNFTCICRP
-1336 EFTGFTCES
+1336 QFTGLTCES
-1345 ALDLCASSPCGDGS
+1345 ALDLCASSPCADGS
-1359 TCVSSKNRFTCK
+1359 TCTSSKNRFTCK
-1371 CPPGKKGFLCDQHDG
+1371 CPPGRKGFLCDQHDG

-1392 VPEFNIVHSPTSASS
+1392 VPEFNIVHSSTPASS

-1467 GAGIVTSSERVTL
+1467 GAGIVTSPDRVKL

-1519 IPLFIGGLRH
+1519 IPLFIGGLRPS
-1529 NLTLPRDV
+1529 LVLPRDV
-1537 PKLENLQGAVQR
+1537 PKLDNLQGAVQR

-1559 LMESEMEQ
+1559 LMESEAEQ
-1567 HNVAVYRGPPCG
+1567 QNVAVYRGPPCG
-1579 HMPATHPSSSR
+1579 HMLATHPSSSR
-1590 IFAYPTSGKDS
+1590 TSAHPVNSRDS

-1619 CKCQSGFLGKRCEK
+1619 CKCQTGFLGKRCEK
-1633 RTDTAEITRPI
+1633 RTDAAEITRPI

-1660 VTLDL
+1660 V
-1665 SHFSW
+1665 
-1670 LTTQNLWMT
+1670 
-1679 NNSSDELSE
+1679 
-1688 YTNNANTTLE
+1688 
-1698 GLDDVIYDVHY
+1698 
-1709 VYTNESGKSQRSNKF
+1709 GKSQRSNRF

-1734 GLILWLSRGHSLQAD
+1734 GLVLWLSRGQSLQAD

-1788 VVVERKK
+1788 AVVERKK
-1795 RLGSIAVDGEKPIR
+1795 RLGSIIVDGEKAVR

-1850 HAKVDR
+1850 YAKVDR
-1856 QNLDWHRHGD
+1856 HYLDWHRHGD

-1871 YCGDT
+1871 YCEAT